1 MSTILVINSGSS
13 SIKMAAIA
21 MPGEQVLAQ
30 GLAER
35 LGEAAPLLTWRGS
48 HQEAHQMLNAEA
60 DHTSACQQMLA
71 LLFAE
76 VEVASV
82 AAVGHRIVHGGEA
95 FVAPLTLDAAAI
107 AKIAAISHLAPLH
120 NPANLLGI
128 KAAMA
133 ALPDVPQVAVF
144 DTAFHHTMPP
154 HAYLYAVPHHW
165 YAEYGVRRYGFHGT
179 SHRFVAQ
186 EAAKRLQRA
195 ENDCHLL
202 TAHLGN
208 GCSAAAIAGGISVDT
223 TMGLTPLEGLVM
235 GTRSGDVDPG
245 LHAFIARQSGR
256 SLEEIT
262 NDLNQRSG
270 LLGISGVSNDMRTLL
285 AAASKEDAAKSDTD
299 ENRRAQL
306 AIDIFCYRLAKAL
319 AGLSIALPR
328 LDAIVFTGGIGEH
341 AAEVRRQVVQQLHLL
356 GVSID
361 PIRNTQHGSDSKG
374 FISPPHGSPAVL
386 VIPTSE
392 ERMIARDTLR
402 CLNRPS
408 TPNHG

>member
-1 MSTILVINSGSS
+1 MSSTILVINSGSS

-21 MPGEQVLAQ
+21 MPEERIVAE

-35 LGEAAPLLTWRGS
+35 LGETAPQLTWRGLHEAK
-48 HQEAHQMLNAEA
+48 HQILKAGS
-60 DHTSACQQMLA
+60 DHTRACEQMLA
-71 LLFAE
+71 LLFAGIDPT
-76 VEVASV
+76 SV

-95 FVAPLTLDAAAI
+95 FVAPLILDAAAI

-120 NPANLLGI
+120 NPANLLGVE
-128 KAAMA
+128 AAMV
-133 ALPDVPQVAVF
+133 ALPEVPQVAVF

-186 EAAKRLQRA
+186 EAAKRLQCA
-195 ENDCHLL
+195 ANDCHLL

-208 GCSAAAIAGGISVDT
+208 GCSAAAIAGGVSVDT

-245 LHAFIARQSGR
+245 LHAFIARQSEK

-262 NDLNQRSG
+262 DDLNQHSG
-270 LLGISGVSNDMRTLL
+270 LLGISEVSNDMRTLL
-285 AAASKEDAAKSDTD
+285 AAAANKDA
-299 ENRRAQL
+299 RAQL

-341 AAEVRRQVVQQLHLL
+341 AAEIRDQVVQQLHLL
-356 GVSID
+356 GASID
-361 PIRNTQHGSDSKG
+361 PARNTRHGKNSNG
-374 FISPPHGSPAVL
+374 FISPPHASPAVL

-392 ERMIARDTLR
+392 ERMIARDTLN
-402 CLNRPS
+402 CLQQPVI
-408 TPNHG
+408 T